1 MELSDSRILVTGSS
15 GTIGNCLCETLL
27 EKGTDVVGVDI
38 RQNRWN
44 EEVNRR
50 TINIDLRNPE
60 DVNKLPKDFDLVV
73 HLAANARVFKL
84 VENPDLAKDNFLLL
98 YNILEFVRKN
108 GIKRILFASSR
119 EVYGNSGYI
128 IHSEE
133 EAFVKN
139 CESSYTATKIAGEA
153 LIHAYEQCYDIE
165 YIIVRFSNVYGRYDY
180 SDRVV
185 PLFISKALKNEDIH
199 IYGRD
204 KILDF
209 TYIEDC
215 TDGVVKSLEL
225 FETSKNE
232 VYNIATQKGYSI
244 EKVAQ
249 LIIEL
254 TGSKSKIIYETN
266 RTGEVCRFI
275 ADISKAKAVLNYS
288 PQNNLKTGINKTI
301 EWYSPRIR
309 EYEKELSKATIINS
323 QE

>member
-15 GTIGNCLCETLL
+15 GTIGNCLCEALL
-27 EKGTDVVGVDI
+27 ERNVDVVGVDI
-38 RQNRWN
+38 RPNRWN

-60 DVNKLPKDFDLVV
+60 DVKKLPKEFDLVV
-73 HLAANARVFKL
+73 HFAANARVFKL
-84 VENPDLAKDNFLLL
+84 VENPDLAKDNFLIL
-98 YNILEFVRKN
+98 YNILEFARQN
-108 GIKRILFASSR
+108 NIKRILFASSR

-153 LIHAYEQCYDIE
+153 LVHAYEQCYGIE
-165 YIIVRFSNVYGRYDY
+165 YVIVRFSNVYGRYDY
-180 SDRVV
+180 TDRVV

-199 IYGRD
+199 VYGRD

-215 TDGVVKSLEL
+215 ADGVVKSLEL

-254 TGSKSKIIYETN
+254 TGSKSKIFYETN

-288 PQNNLKTGINKTI
+288 PQNDLMTGINKTI
-301 EWYSPRIR
+301 EWYSPRIE
-309 EYEKELSKATIINS
+309 EYEKELSKADIIS
-323 QE
+323 S

>member
-1 MELSDSRILVTGSS
+1 MELNNSKILVTGSS

-27 EKGTDVVGVDI
+27 ERGADVVGVDI
-38 RQNRWN
+38 KQNQWN
-44 EEVNRR
+44 EEVNHR
-50 TINIDLRNPE
+50 TINIDLRSPE
-60 DVNKLPKDFDLVV
+60 DINKLPKDFDLVV
-73 HLAANARVFKL
+73 HFAANARVFKL

-153 LIHAYEQCYDIE
+153 LIHAYEQCYGIE
-165 YIIVRFSNVYGRYDY
+165 YIIVRFSNVYGKFDY

-232 VYNIATQKGYSI
+232 VYNLATQKGYSI

-288 PQNNLKTGINKTI
+288 PQHDLMTGINKTI
-301 EWYSPRIR
+301 EWYSPRIE
-309 EYEKELSKATIINS
+309 EYIEELS
-323 QE
+323 QG

>member
-1 MELSDSRILVTGSS
+1 MDFSNTKILVTGSS

-27 EKGTDVVGVDI
+27 ERGADVVGVDI
-38 RQNRWN
+38 RPNRWN

-108 GIKRILFASSR
+108 DIKRILFASSR

-153 LIHAYEQCYDIE
+153 LIHAYEQCYGIE

-254 TGSKSKIIYETN
+254 TGSKSKIIYKTN

-275 ADISKAKAVLNYS
+275 ADISKAKAVLNYY
-288 PQNNLKTGINKTI
+288 PQNDLMTGINKTI

-309 EYEKELSKATIINS
+309 EYEKELSEADIINP
-323 QE
+323 Q

>member
-1 MELSDSRILVTGSS
+1 
-15 GTIGNCLCETLL
+15 
-27 EKGTDVVGVDI
+27 
-38 RQNRWN
+38 
-44 EEVNRR
+44 
-50 TINIDLRNPE
+50 
-60 DVNKLPKDFDLVV
+60 
-73 HLAANARVFKL
+73 
-84 VENPDLAKDNFLLL
+84 
-98 YNILEFVRKN
+98 
-108 GIKRILFASSR
+108 
-119 EVYGNSGYI
+119 
-128 IHSEE
+128 
-133 EAFVKN
+133 
-139 CESSYTATKIAGEA
+139 
-153 LIHAYEQCYDIE
+153 LIHAYEQCYGIE
-165 YIIVRFSNVYGRYDY
+165 YVIARFSNVYGKYDY

-199 IYGRD
+199 VYGRD

-215 TDGVVKSLEL
+215 ADGVVKSLEL

-288 PQNNLKTGINKTI
+288 PQNNLKTGIDKAI

-309 EYEKELSKATIINS
+309 EFEKELSEADFINP
-323 QE
+323 Q

>member
-1 MELSDSRILVTGSS
+1 MELSNSKILVTGSS

-27 EKGTDVVGVDI
+27 ERGADVVGVDI
-38 RQNRWN
+38 KQNRWN
-44 EEVNRR
+44 GEVHRR
-50 TINIDLRNPE
+50 TIYIDLRKPE
-60 DVNKLPKDFDLVV
+60 NLEKLPKGFDIVV
-73 HLAANARVFKL
+73 HFAANARVYKL
-84 VENPDLAKDNFLLL
+84 VKEPDLARDNFLIL
-98 YNILEFVRKN
+98 YNVAEFVRKN
-108 GIKRILFASSR
+108 DIKRILFASSR

-153 LIHAYEQCYDIE
+153 LIHAYEQCYGIE
-165 YIIVRFSNVYGRYDY
+165 YIIVRFSNVYGRFDY

-185 PLFISKALKNEDIH
+185 PLFISKALKNEDIY

-204 KILDF
+204 KVLDF
-209 TYIEDC
+209 TYIEDSI
-215 TDGVVKSLEL
+215 DGIIKSLEL

-254 TGSKSKIIYETN
+254 THSQSKLIYETN

-275 ADISKAKAVLNYS
+275 ADISKAKAVLNYN
-288 PQNNLKTGINKTI
+288 PKTDLRNGINKTI
-301 EWYSPRIR
+301 KWYSPRIK
-309 EYEKELSKATIINS
+309 EYEKELSEADIINP